1 MIKLF
6 VHSVV
11 NMILHF

>member
-11 NMILHF
+11 NMILHL